1 MTEIGNR
8 LKEAR
13 LEKGMSLDELQ
24 TATKIQK
31 RYLQGIEDGNYNM
44 MPGPFYVR
52 AFIKHYAEAVGL
64 DPDALF
70 EEYKSEIPNT
80 FNDDLPE
87 KISRVQTRKN
97 ISGSSSKFF
106 DILPKVLVVAF
117 VIGALAVIWYFYS
130 KNADEQSN
138 SPVDKNNEETSYE
151 QKENLVKEDVVEEKP
166 ADDETVDEETTEGE
180 TGTEGTT
187 EEEPEIPAQ
196 DIAVVE
202 SKGKN
207 TVYELKNAEKFE
219 VKLVSTGETWVNMKN
234 SNGKSLFQGMLK
246 KGSAEESHLVD
257 YTNETE
263 AVLKIGNAVNTE
275 IYVNDVKLEYA
286 AAPTD
291 HVTQDITIRF
301 TKVAQ

>member
-64 DPDALF
+64 DPDELF
-70 EEYKSEIPNT
+70 EEFKSEIPNT

-106 DILPKVLVVAF
+106 DILPKVLVIAF

-130 KNADEQSN
+130 KNTDNESN
-138 SPVDKNNEETSYE
+138 SPVDNNNAGTSFE
-151 QKENLVKEDVVEEKP
+151 QKENLAKDDVEEEKP
-166 ADDETVDEETTEGE
+166 ADDEEVEEEATGDE
-180 TGTEGTT
+180 TGTDGTT

-196 DIAVVE
+196 EIAVVE
-202 SKGKN
+202 AQGKN
-207 TVYELKNAEKFE
+207 TVFELKNAEKFE
-219 VKLVSTGETWVNMKN
+219 VKLVSTGETWVSMKN
-234 SNGKSLFQGMLK
+234 GNGKSLFQGMLK
-246 KGSAEESHLVD
+246 KGSAEESYLVD

-275 IYVNDVKLEYA
+275 IYVNDVKVEYA
-286 AAPTD
+286 SAPAD
-291 HVTQDITIRF
+291 YVTQNITIRY